1 MAALGRG
8 EGCDVVTVYII
19 CCNKWVSMGALVL
32 DENIIW
38 SHMQLPHPGVCL
50 NGGTSAAAA

>member
-1 MAALGRG
+1 MRG

-19 CCNKWVSMGALVL
+19 CCNKWVSMGALAL
-32 DENIIW
+32 DENILW